1 MGLASCS
8 GTCVAAFNNRL
19 REVQTRSRQSVCGLI
34 RNMLLL
40 HIPVTTRLSLRLL
53 RIHMTEVLIV
63 GGGVFGLSTALSL
76 ARGKYRHNPKKILV
90 IGAISAFRIAG
101 VRA

>member
-1 MGLASCS
+1 
-8 GTCVAAFNNRL
+8 
-19 REVQTRSRQSVCGLI
+19 
-34 RNMLLL
+34 
-40 HIPVTTRLSLRLL
+40 
-53 RIHMTEVLIV
+53 MTEVLIV